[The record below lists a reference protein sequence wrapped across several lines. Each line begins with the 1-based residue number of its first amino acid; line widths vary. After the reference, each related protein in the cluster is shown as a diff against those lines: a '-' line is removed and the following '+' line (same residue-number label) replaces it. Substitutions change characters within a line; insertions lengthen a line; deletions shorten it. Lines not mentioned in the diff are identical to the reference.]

1 LFERCRQ
8 VCEGDGARL
17 GDHPGACALVPV
29 RVGVLDQ
36 AMHVSLPMR
45 RPDERFHDLTV
56 FRMGKD
62 HDAAIGHGGMVCR
75 AVLNLRRIKAAPDA
89 LASIARLAMVDEA
102 GPSVAYR
109 EVTQF
114 GPVGRSWI
122 ATTQR
127 GCRRST
133 GPLLPTSLLDLP
145 AAMLHA
151 VSWRL

>member
-1 LFERCRQ
+1 MR
-8 VCEGDGARL
+8 
-17 GDHPGACALVPV
+17 
-29 RVGVLDQ
+29 
-36 AMHVSLPMR
+36 VSLPMQ
-45 RPDERFHDLTV
+45 RPDERSHDLTV

-75 AVLNLRRIKAAPDA
+75 AVLNLRRINATSGAP
-89 LASIARLAMVDEA
+89 ASIAGLAMVDEA

-114 GPVGRSWI
+114 GPVGGSWI
-122 ATTQR
+122 PTTQR

-151 VSWRL
+151 VSWGL